1 MEESVPGIKASQQR
15 FEAYDEESRGT
26 CHSVL
31 SAMAESE
38 KGKLHESLGYGPT
51 DFDNHDDDDEP
62 GEWEDWPSRVEVN
75 EFPEG

>member
-51 DFDNHDDDDEP
+51 DLIIMMMMNL
-62 GEWEDWPSRVEVN
+62 VN
-75 EFPEG
+75 GKTGPAVLK